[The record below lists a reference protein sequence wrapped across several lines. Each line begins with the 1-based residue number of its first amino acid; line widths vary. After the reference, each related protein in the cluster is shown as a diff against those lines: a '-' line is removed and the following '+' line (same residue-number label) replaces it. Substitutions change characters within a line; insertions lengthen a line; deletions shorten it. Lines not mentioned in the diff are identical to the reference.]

1 LAAAGGAVV
10 PVPPQVIANIQNSL
24 AAIQIQLA
32 DMANDNKRSHNS
44 SATQLTHALVFPKNA
59 ANQALPVGMWVP
71 RTLGQFLT
79 MNGNRASALM
89 HYYDPNAAV
98 PNSVEER
105 RQVVA
110 QHMGVRLA

>member
-1 LAAAGGAVV
+1 MLAVFAS
-10 PVPPQVIANIQNSL
+10 IQTKL
-24 AAIQIQLA
+24 YAIQDQIA

-44 SATQLTHALVFPKNA
+44 SATQLSHALVFPKNE

-71 RTLGQFLT
+71 RTLGQFIT

-105 RQVVA
+105 RQAVA
-110 QHMGVRLA
+110 HYMGVRLA